1 MLILALSI
9 LVVQADAQLER
20 GTKSGDMEDIIL
32 VGADDWHSSVAA
44 TPLAIWTDDEGQKTR
59 PLIVLPRE
67 VNAGQRMGWVDQAE
81 LERYG
86 PESVLHTMRSANVS
100 ALVIHGEGEMVK
112 SLVKLAGK
120 EGIKAYVTVTLEAS
134 KDVITIGKEDVA
146 QASDETEALFLA
158 RDLFLGEMGLETSK
172 ADLSSVDKGT
182 LQELDSDSAQLALGL
197 EGIIVSD
204 RLCPVN
210 PDVREDL
217 YDRVEDLIE
226 EYEVDGIVLYNFGFA
241 GDEYCFCDVCKEEF
255 YSDTGIDLSRVGA
268 SSYNLQRWNRWKEEQ
283 VLEMANEV
291 RNITTD
297 LGPVNLGVV
306 VQEPFDR
313 TEGYNY
319 AELADLANFMIIN
332 PVPAPDLKVAS
343 ETAKTPV
350 YVRLSDDYVEYTI
363 STQNV
368 EGTTDYIEDLVEK
381 GAAGLAFEYDVVY
394 TPLWSE
400 LEPPSPATKWLLD
413 RLEGTTLGIGDVF
426 WDLDYRIE
434 TDDYFEMAEMVSQ
447 RWDRSSGVVLVGDNY
462 SAGLKAALIGSYLNW
477 PVLFVGEDLHNSTV
491 AALQRLDA
499 TQVVVVN
506 SISKGAK
513 EDLQDLNLTLIE
525 ADPEFLAN
533 EMKSRG
539 DEISSVVL
547 TNSHDLS
554 LLPPKP
560 KLKVEKADIGDL
572 GLDVKVNP
580 SQIPAE
586 SAGEIARLEI
596 TLKNLGEEDVEEIE
610 LIDTIMPGRFVIW
623 WSTNTGS
630 VNLTDSVSGLSPTPG
645 GAFFNGS
652 HLAWSIDRLGPH
664 EYAVLNLEIEIL
676 HPLDAG
682 WTQPLDA
689 GISVV
694 YADLE
699 DDSDE
704 DDLIEIFD
712 DGPVVNITYPKK
724 AIPGNVEISWEVAE
738 EPYETYVKY
747 YSPDGRIG
755 RKYVRNCEPEA
766 ACNASILLVKSGTWT
781 FQIEIWA
788 SQTVIDYATENFT
801 IEINTSTEPI
811 NVTAF
816 SHTKI
821 PRLSLLS
828 PQMAGARGGILFDVA
843 TDPQNLDPDEVEEDL
858 EEMVKEL
865 DISPRYLI
873 VVGGPG
879 ALPFP
884 STELPNQD
892 IFPYE
897 YDVYREYQIPL
908 DDDGYQDVASGR
920 IIGLSVYDASQT
932 VARTL
937 AYDRIEGD
945 WRDKA
950 LVISAPADYPIW
962 PRSPIPLRI
971 GDYLIAAG
979 LDTDKLREGE
989 ATYQRV
995 SSKMD
1000 NGQNIVH
1007 FAYHGAESGW
1017 KLSLWALIDSVIDET
1032 HIKQL
1037 TLAPQTT
1044 TTNACLTSRL
1054 KGSSIPLSDEID
1066 VYLPMELEDSI
1077 SLAFLKAGAV
1087 NYVGSN
1093 VFSWIFFSDDHSN
1106 NMYQAMV
1113 FENKTL
1119 GEAMIEASNLYIT
1132 RTKFVE
1138 GLEFE
1143 DLDESFPVDW
1153 GGITAEDMFNETAN
1167 EYMIFGDPAFRPTIP
1182 RTPKLPYRVEAENVS
1197 DPNATEVAV
1206 LITPTQ
1212 EWGADWI
1219 YWVATETVDGDL
1231 MFNAPPALVGEVVVC
1246 EDADDVVVKEKGR
1259 VVWHEEILEGSKK
1272 RVIWPVIR
1280 PTLNETRSFT
1290 VEYRIVPTE
1299 VQVVN
1304 VTLGWNPFS
1313 LYLDPKDP
1321 SLDEHLKRK
1330 PYRSVFTLAGEEWNY
1345 TSEDSGWKLFSDL
1358 EPGGGY
1364 IIDSTDNFSFE
1375 VSGKPV
1381 DLPYKVELQEGWNL
1395 VGVPMNETVPIE
1407 NVTVNA
1413 DHKRYAY
1420 SNAVKEG
1427 IVSAFLWRY
1436 EDEKWVYVSRNKLMV
1451 PGEAYMVEAIQDCKL
1466 EFR

>member
-1 MLILALSI
+1 MLILASSI
-9 LVVQADAQLER
+9 LVAQADAQLER
-20 GTKSGDMEDIIL
+20 GTKSGEMEDIIL

-44 TPLAIWTDDEGQKTR
+44 TPLAIWTDDEGPKTR

-100 ALVIHGEGEMVK
+100 ALVIHGEGETAK

-120 EGIKAYVTVTLEAS
+120 EGIKAHVTMTLEAS
-134 KDVITIGKEDVA
+134 KDVTKIGEEDVA
-146 QASDETEALFLA
+146 QASDETEALLLA

-182 LQELDSDSAQLALGL
+182 SQELDSDSVQLALGL

-241 GDEYCFCDVCKEEF
+241 GDDYCFCDVCKEEF

-291 RNITTD
+291 RNITID
-297 LGPVNLGVV
+297 LGPVDLGIV

-319 AELADLANFMIIN
+319 AELADLADFMIIN

-368 EGTTDYIEDLVEK
+368 EGTTDYIEDLIEE
-381 GAAGLAFEYDVVY
+381 GATGLAFEYDVVY

-426 WDLDYRIE
+426 WDLDSRIE
-434 TDDYFEMAEMVSQ
+434 TDDYFEMAEMVSR
-447 RWDRSSGVVLVGDNY
+447 RWDRSSGAVLVGDNY
-462 SAGLKAALIGSYLNW
+462 SAGLRAALIGSYLNW

-491 AALQRLDA
+491 VALQRLGT

-525 ADPEFLAN
+525 ADSEFLAN
-533 EMKSRG
+533 EMKSRD

-554 LLPPKP
+554 LLPTKP

-572 GLDVKVNP
+572 ELDVKINP

-586 SAGEIARLEI
+586 SAGEIVRLEI

-610 LIDTIMPGRFVIW
+610 LIDTIMLGRFVIW
-623 WSTNTGS
+623 WSTKTGS
-630 VNLTDSVSGLSPTPG
+630 VNLTDSVTGSWPTPG

-652 HLAWSIDRLGPH
+652 RLAWSIDRLGPR

-704 DDLIEIFD
+704 DNLIETFD
-712 DGPVVNITYPKK
+712 DGPVVNITYPRK
-724 AIPGNVEISWEVAE
+724 AIPGNVEISWEVTE

-747 YSPDGRIG
+747 YSPDGQIG
-755 RKYVRNCEPEA
+755 RKHVRDCEPDAE
-766 ACNASILLVKSGTWT
+766 CNTSILLVKSGIWT
-781 FQIEIWA
+781 FQIETWA
-788 SQTVIDYATENFT
+788 SQAVIDYTTENFT
-801 IEINTSTEPI
+801 IEVNTSTESI

-821 PRLSLLS
+821 PRLSLLA
-828 PQMAGARGGILFDVA
+828 PQMAGARAGILFDVA
-843 TDPQNLDPDEVEEDL
+843 TDPQNLDPETVEEDL

-884 STELPNQD
+884 STELPNQESS
-892 IFPYE
+892 PRE
-897 YDVYREYQIPL
+897 YDIYREYQIQL

-932 VARTL
+932 VARTF

-945 WRDKA
+945 WRNKA
-950 LVISAPADYPIW
+950 LVISSPTDYPIW
-962 PRSPIPLRI
+962 PQSPIPLRI

-979 LDTDKLREGE
+979 LETDKLREDE

-995 SSKMD
+995 TSKMD

-1007 FAYHGAESGW
+1007 FNYHGAEWGW
-1017 KLSLWALIDSVIDET
+1017 KLSLWALIDLAMDKT

-1044 TTNACLTSRL
+1044 TTDSCLTSRL
-1054 KGSSIPLSDEID
+1054 KGSTIPLSDEID

-1077 SLAFLKAGAV
+1077 SLAFLKAGSV

-1093 VFSWIFFSDDHSN
+1093 ALSWIFFSDDYSN

-1119 GEAMIEASNLYIT
+1119 GEAMVDASNLYIA
-1132 RTKFVE
+1132 RMKFVE

-1143 DLDESFPVDW
+1143 DFDEYFPVDW
-1153 GGITAEDMFNETAN
+1153 GYLTAEEMLNETVN

-1182 RTPKLPYRVEAENVS
+1182 RTPTLPYRVEAENVS
-1197 DPNATEVAV
+1197 DPNATEVSV

-1212 EWGADWI
+1212 EWCADWI
-1219 YWVATETVDGDL
+1219 YWVATESVDGDL
-1231 MFNAPPALVGEVVVC
+1231 MFNAPPALVGEVVIP
-1246 EDADDVVVKEKGR
+1246 EDADDVVVKETGR
-1259 VVWHEEILEGSKK
+1259 VVWHVEILEGSKK

-1290 VEYRIVPTE
+1290 VEYRIVPIE

-1304 VTLGWNPFS
+1304 VTVGWNPFS
-1313 LYLDPKDP
+1313 LYLNPKDP

-1345 TSEDSGWKLFSDL
+1345 TSEDSGWELFSDL

-1375 VSGKPV
+1375 VSGKPI

-1395 VGVPMNETVPIE
+1395 VGVPMNKTVLIE

-1420 SNAVKEG
+1420 SEAVKEG
-1427 IVSAFLWRY
+1427 IVSAFLWKY
-1436 EDEKWVYVSRNKLMV
+1436 GDEEWVYVTLKDEMV
-1451 PGEAYMVEAIQDCKL
+1451 PGEAYMIEAMENCKL
-1466 EFR
+1466 VFG